1 MATAGSIQVLGQVFQ
16 SPLKFIV
23 PDFQRNYAWED
34 DQIDSLLED
43 IATGAD
49 SANPHFIGSLIIRI
63 DPTEPKLA
71 QVIDGQ
77 QRLTTIFMTVAC
89 LRDFVIYTGD
99 GSGILEIE
107 GQPSINVIEQL
118 NRFLFALD
126 DETYQ
131 QSDRFEA
138 HPMIAEMFSSQI
150 LAGPLPNRPPL
161 PTQHH
166 QYSILLRKAHKRI
179 KRWPAE
185 EIERLNQTRL
195 ASNLG
200 VMSDSDK
207 IAWVLRILN
216 VLSQKITLLQ
226 ISTQD
231 EMESFDIF
239 MSLNSTGKNLGP
251 ADLVKS
257 HIFSKLT
264 MQLSPA
270 EKSKRNR
277 ELTEQWQG
285 VLENL
290 DEGDIDQFLRHY
302 LLANQSKDPVRG
314 KDVFPRFKDL
324 LDAKKSGFGGSEKE
338 LAQDHL
344 DRIITASSI
353 YQELLEGNAL
363 NSFKG
368 MRALKTL
375 KEIGS
380 SYRVLLL
387 SVFHSDSKL
396 SEDERE
402 RLVIKVEAFNIRWV
416 LAGGNAQIL
425 ENFYQQLS
433 GMVRDM
439 KALTLIIQ
447 TLDSKIPQDEELKP
461 KFQAEAPSSSYV
473 KLVLARIEQE
483 INQDQNH
490 YDSKKVHLE
499 FIAPPPPTKG
509 FKSWLAHMFP
519 GEAEAMELEYAATV
533 SQWGNITLVNKAVPL
548 VAKGEKFSSKCL
560 GTKEYEGYAKSI
572 YCMTRNISELD
583 DWDRFRIK
591 ERNTWI
597 GHCMMQIW
605 PSGESVEA
613 LKPFHPEF
621 SNLMQSGQSSQSE

>member
-1 MATAGSIQVLGQVFQ
+1 MAVAGSVQVLGQVFQ
-16 SPLKFIV
+16 SPLKFMV

-43 IATGAD
+43 ISTGAD
-49 SANPHFIGSLIIRI
+49 SVNSHFIGSLIIRI
-63 DPTEPKLA
+63 DPNEPRVA

-89 LRDFVIYTGD
+89 LRDFVVFTGD

-107 GQPSINVIEQL
+107 GQASINVIEQL

-131 QSDRFEA
+131 LSDRFEA
-138 HPMIAEMFSSQI
+138 HPMIAEMFSNQI
-150 LAGPLPNRPPL
+150 LAGPLPNRPQL
-161 PTQHH
+161 PSKHH
-166 QYSILLRKAHKRI
+166 QYSMLLRKAHKRI
-179 KRWPAE
+179 KRWPSE
-185 EIERLNQTRL
+185 EIERLNEARKESGQDP
-195 ASNLG
+195 
-200 VMSDSDK
+200 MSDQEK

-216 VLSQKITLLQ
+216 VLSQRITLLQ

-264 MQLSPA
+264 LKLNAA

-324 LDAKKSGFGGSEKE
+324 LDVKKAGYAGSEE
-338 LAQDHL
+338 DLAQDHL

-363 NSFKG
+363 NSFRG
-368 MRALKTL
+368 VRSLKTL
-375 KEIGS
+375 REIGS

-387 SVFHSDSKL
+387 SVFDSESKL
-396 SEDERE
+396 KEDERE
-402 RLVIKVEAFNIRWV
+402 RLALKTEAFNLRWV

-425 ENFYQQLS
+425 ENFYQLLA
-433 GMVRDM
+433 GMVREGKDLNLII
-439 KALTLIIQ
+439 KALDQ
-447 TLDSKIPQDEELKP
+447 KMPKNEELEP

-483 INQDQNH
+483 ISKDEKQ
-490 YDSKKVHLE
+490 YDAKKVHLE

-509 FKSWLAHMFP
+509 FQAWLAHMYP
-519 GEAEAMELEYAATV
+519 GEVEKMELEYATTV
-533 SQWGNITLVNKAVPL
+533 SQWGNITLVDKAVPL
-548 VAKGEKFSSKCL
+548 VARGGTFAEKSQGSAD
-560 GTKEYEGYAKSI
+560 YEGYASSTYGI
-572 YCMTRNISELD
+572 TRNLAELE
-583 DWDRFRIK
+583 DWDRFKIK
-591 ERNTWI
+591 DRNTWI
-597 GHCMMQIW
+597 GECVMSIW
-605 PSGESVEA
+605 PADGQAEDI
-613 LKPFHPEF
+613 KPF
-621 SNLMQSGQSSQSE
+621 N